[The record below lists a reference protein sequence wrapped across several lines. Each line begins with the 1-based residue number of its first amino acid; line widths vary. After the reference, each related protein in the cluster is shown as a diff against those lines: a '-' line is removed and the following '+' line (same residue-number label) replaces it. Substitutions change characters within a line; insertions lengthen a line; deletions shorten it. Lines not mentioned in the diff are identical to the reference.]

1 MQDLIN
7 VKNENGQL
15 LVSARDLH
23 EYFESKER
31 FSKWFDRMC
40 EYGFEEDMDF
50 TSVKKSTVV
59 NNGAIKEI
67 GDYACSI
74 NMAKEIAMIQ
84 RSEKGKQARKYFI
97 ECERQLKQVAIQS
110 PQAFVDSLKLHEYH
124 IEKYLPS
131 FLTWKNV
138 DEVMP
143 LLIERVGNSID
154 SGEIKLGVL
163 HSVIKVTRQVRDLC
177 ELSAQKEIMT
187 KYIEEAQSKYDRVLI
202 ASKAGVTKAN
212 NELKKKLEEKDK
224 EIKKVET
231 KRLCEFSDKALKRAY
246 KESGYI
252 NTLVNEFVND
262 VIEDDLY
269 KTFTTNLEINV
280 GIIVKLTGMHYR
292 EAHMAIYKRMGIES
306 KGRFSTYTEYI
317 FYNQREGVC
326 LLKAAELI
334 AELESKLKV
343 SLS

>member
-7 VKNENGQL
+7 VQNENGQL

-202 ASKAGVTKAN
+202 ASNAGRAKAN
-212 NELKKKLEEKDK
+212 NELKAKLGLKEE
-224 EIKKVET
+224 EIKKAET
-231 KRLCEFSDKALKRAY
+231 KRLCDFSDRSLKRAY

-252 NTLVNEFVND
+252 NKLVNEYVDD

-269 KTFTTNLEINV
+269 KTFSTNLEINV
-280 GIIVKLTGMHYR
+280 GIIVKLTGLSYQD
-292 EAHMAIYKRMGIES
+292 AHMAVYERMGIKT
-306 KGRFSTYTEYI
+306 KGRFNSYAEYI
-317 FYNQREGVC
+317 FFVQREGEC
-326 LLKAAELI
+326 LQKAAELI
-334 AELESKLKV
+334 ADLERKFK
-343 SLS
+343 